1 MKLRRYEVILLL
13 IVLLSFML
21 LGAGS
26 ISVYFGTV
34 RATQDGK
41 LTMMLKGGS
50 EKTLKMNKD
59 TRVFAAGRLV
69 PFTRIKP
76 NSQVQAAADS
86 DGLCLQVVVEE
97 GPK

>member
-1 MKLRRYEVILLL
+1 MKLIWCGMILLL
-13 IVLLSFML
+13 AVLLSFML
-21 LGAGS
+21 VGAGD

-34 RATQDGK
+34 RTTQDGRMT
-41 LTMMLKGGS
+41 LMLKNGG
-50 EKTLKMNKD
+50 EKNVRMNKE
-59 TRVFAAGRLV
+59 TKVFTSGRIV

-76 NSQVQAAADS
+76 NSHVQAAVNS